1 MYEVQCL
8 DSYGNTINYFTQWD
22 VDQTI
27 VIPIDKCNLP
37 DTELPSSPVY
47 TLPEVH
53 FCNTKR
59 DERFVTR
66 SMKVDDNTI
75 SAVVPNILLQEPY
88 PLLVYVYMTDS
99 KDTSSQKTILRS
111 EIPVRKSA
119 KPSDYFYIENISRIT
134 AEMIKDEIEDVVNN
148 TRQAAIDTIT
158 TKKTDSVNLVESTK
172 VSAINDI
179 TTTTD
184 NAEKAVNNQLD
195 EDYDEGSIVVN
206 GNAYTGGF
214 VNVGND
220 IISDLD
226 QIKTNS
232 LTEYN
237 ETVEIAN
244 STQEQI
250 ENDIN
255 TTMNENGMTLQ
266 STRDDAGNVDIVI
279 LLNQS

>member
-1 MYEVQCL
+1 M
-8 DSYGNTINYFTQWD
+8 
-22 VDQTI
+22 I
-27 VIPIDKCNLP
+27 V
-37 DTELPSSPVY
+37 
-47 TLPEVH
+47 
-53 FCNTKR
+53 
-59 DERFVTR
+59 R
-66 SMKVDDNTI
+66 SEKNDDNSI
-75 SAVVPNILLQEPY
+75 KVAVPNILLQEAI
-88 PLLVYVYMTDS
+88 PLQVYVYVTDLN
-99 KDTSSQKTILRS
+99 DVSSQKTILHN
-111 EIPVRKSA
+111 EIPIRKRQ
-119 KPSDYFYIENISRIT
+119 KPSDYFYIENISRVT
-134 AEMIKDEIEDVVNN
+134 AEMIKEEIEAVVNN

-172 VSAINDI
+172 VSAIKDI

-195 EDYDEGSIVVN
+195 KDYNEGSIVVN
-206 GNAYTGGF
+206 GNTYTGGF

-237 ETVEIAN
+237 ETVEIAD
-244 STQEQI
+244 STQKQI
-250 ENDIN
+250 EDDID

>member
-1 MYEVQCL
+1 MYEITCF
-8 DSYGNTINYFTQWD
+8 DSYGNSVNCLSQWD
-22 VDQTI
+22 TDQKI
-27 VIPIDKCNLP
+27 IIPIDSCNLHGV
-37 DTELPSSPVY
+37 ELPSSPSY
-47 TLPEVH
+47 CLPEVH
-53 FCNTKR
+53 FSNKKREEALVVRSEKHDDTSIKVQIPNVLLCNPHPI
-59 DERFVTR
+59 
-66 SMKVDDNTI
+66 M
-75 SAVVPNILLQEPY
+75 
-88 PLLVYVYMTDS
+88 VYVYLTDPE
-99 KDTSSQKTILRS
+99 DVSSQKTILHN
-111 EIPVRKSA
+111 EIPIRKRQ
-119 KPSDYFYIENISRIT
+119 KPSDYFYIENIDRIT
-134 AEMIKDEIEDVVNN
+134 AEMIKEEIEAVVNN

-172 VSAINDI
+172 VSAIKDI

-195 EDYDEGSIVVN
+195 KDYNEGSIVVN
-206 GNAYTGGF
+206 GNTYTGGF

-220 IISDLD
+220 IIFDLD

-255 TTMNENGMTLQ
+255 TTMNESGMTLQ